1 MCFHTCEF
9 CCRIRTSDTSG
20 NAHSCVSWSVLVKLQ
35 WHSSG
40 SGYCPPAVDMGA
52 TGAVIVRNPGMM
64 NGSCLIISHDL
75 NKDLEEPQISMKTI
89 ALLLL
94 AASAISILGSTGV
107 AFAQDGASSGDSM
120 KLLGAG
126 LAFGIAAGGAGIG
139 LGQVGAAGLA
149 VISENPALQS
159 KVFIFVGMVESIAI
173 YGIVM
178 MFIILG
184 Q

>member
-1 MCFHTCEF
+1 
-9 CCRIRTSDTSG
+9 
-20 NAHSCVSWSVLVKLQ
+20 
-35 WHSSG
+35 
-40 SGYCPPAVDMGA
+40 
-52 TGAVIVRNPGMM
+52 
-64 NGSCLIISHDL
+64 
-75 NKDLEEPQISMKTI
+75 MKMKPLSI
-89 ALLLL
+89 LLL
-94 AASAISILGSTGV
+94 ATMVVSLSGLTGV
-107 AFAQDGASSGDSM
+107 ASAAEEETASSSGDWL

-126 LAFGIAAGGAGIG
+126 LAFGLAAFGAGIG
-139 LGQVGAAGLA
+139 LGQVGSAGLA

>member
-1 MCFHTCEF
+1 M
-9 CCRIRTSDTSG
+9 
-20 NAHSCVSWSVLVKLQ
+20 VSRFQK
-35 WHSSG
+35 
-40 SGYCPPAVDMGA
+40 
-52 TGAVIVRNPGMM
+52 
-64 NGSCLIISHDL
+64 
-75 NKDLEEPQISMKTI
+75 MKMKPLSI
-89 ALLLL
+89 LLL
-94 AASAISILGSTGV
+94 ATMVVSLSGWTGV
-107 AFAQDGASSGDSM
+107 AYAAEDDATASSSGDSL

-126 LAFGIAAGGAGIG
+126 LAFGLAAFGAGIG
-139 LGQVGAAGLA
+139 LGQVGSAGLA

>member
-1 MCFHTCEF
+1 MK
-9 CCRIRTSDTSG
+9 S
-20 NAHSCVSWSVLVKLQ
+20 
-35 WHSSG
+35 
-40 SGYCPPAVDMGA
+40 
-52 TGAVIVRNPGMM
+52 IV
-64 NGSCLIISHDL
+64 
-75 NKDLEEPQISMKTI
+75 
-89 ALLLL
+89 LLLL
-94 AASAISILGSTGV
+94 ATIAISVTGLTGI
-107 AFAQDGASSGDSM
+107 AYAQEESAAGNADSM

-126 LAFGIAAGGAGIG
+126 LAFGLAAAGAGIG

>member
-1 MCFHTCEF
+1 M
-9 CCRIRTSDTSG
+9 
-20 NAHSCVSWSVLVKLQ
+20 K
-35 WHSSG
+35 
-40 SGYCPPAVDMGA
+40 P
-52 TGAVIVRNPGMM
+52 IV
-64 NGSCLIISHDL
+64 
-75 NKDLEEPQISMKTI
+75 
-89 ALLLL
+89 LLLSV
-94 AASAISILGSTGV
+94 AAFTLVAAGLTDI
-107 AFAQDGASSGDSM
+107 AFAQEEETGGMSDGS
-120 KLLGAG
+120 KFLGAG
-126 LAFGIAAGGAGIG
+126 IAFGIAAGGAGIG

>member
-1 MCFHTCEF
+1 M
-9 CCRIRTSDTSG
+9 
-20 NAHSCVSWSVLVKLQ
+20 K
-35 WHSSG
+35 
-40 SGYCPPAVDMGA
+40 P
-52 TGAVIVRNPGMM
+52 IV
-64 NGSCLIISHDL
+64 
-75 NKDLEEPQISMKTI
+75 
-89 ALLLL
+89 LLLSV
-94 AASAISILGSTGV
+94 AAITLVAAGLTDV
-107 AFAQDGASSGDSM
+107 AFAAEEEAATAGGMSNGL
-120 KLLGAG
+120 KILGAG
-126 LAFGIAAGGAGIG
+126 LAFGLAAFGAGIG

>member
-1 MCFHTCEF
+1 M
-9 CCRIRTSDTSG
+9 
-20 NAHSCVSWSVLVKLQ
+20 
-35 WHSSG
+35 
-40 SGYCPPAVDMGA
+40 
-52 TGAVIVRNPGMM
+52 
-64 NGSCLIISHDL
+64 
-75 NKDLEEPQISMKTI
+75 
-89 ALLLL
+89 LLL
-94 AASAISILGSTGV
+94 AAAVISILGSTGV
-107 AFAQDGASSGDSM
+107 AFAQEEGASSGDSM

-126 LAFGIAAGGAGIG
+126 IAFGMAALGAGLG

>member
-1 MCFHTCEF
+1 
-9 CCRIRTSDTSG
+9 
-20 NAHSCVSWSVLVKLQ
+20 
-35 WHSSG
+35 
-40 SGYCPPAVDMGA
+40 
-52 TGAVIVRNPGMM
+52 
-64 NGSCLIISHDL
+64 
-75 NKDLEEPQISMKTI
+75 MKTI
-89 ALLLL
+89 VLLLL
-94 AASAISILGSTGV
+94 AASAISITGSTGI
-107 AFAQDGASSGDSM
+107 AFAQEDDASSGDSM

>member
-1 MCFHTCEF
+1 MKP
-9 CCRIRTSDTSG
+9 IILLL
-20 NAHSCVSWSVLVKLQ
+20 SV
-35 WHSSG
+35 
-40 SGYCPPAVDMGA
+40 AA
-52 TGAVIVRNPGMM
+52 
-64 NGSCLIISHDL
+64 
-75 NKDLEEPQISMKTI
+75 I
-89 ALLLL
+89 ALVGAGLTDVAY
-94 AASAISILGSTGV
+94 AAEEGTSSMSDGS
-107 AFAQDGASSGDSM
+107 
-120 KLLGAG
+120 KLIGAG
-126 LAFGIAAGGAGIG
+126 LAFGLAAGGAGVG

>member
-1 MCFHTCEF
+1 M
-9 CCRIRTSDTSG
+9 
-20 NAHSCVSWSVLVKLQ
+20 K
-35 WHSSG
+35 
-40 SGYCPPAVDMGA
+40 P
-52 TGAVIVRNPGMM
+52 
-64 NGSCLIISHDL
+64 II
-75 NKDLEEPQISMKTI
+75 
-89 ALLLL
+89 LLLL
-94 AASAISILGSTGV
+94 ATIAISATGLTGIAYAQEESAAGS
-107 AFAQDGASSGDSM
+107 ASSM

-126 LAFGIAAGGAGIG
+126 LAFGLAAAGAGIG